1 MIFKNILDCKSK
13 EEFYNWLKCNHE
25 TENECWINC
34 KRGKIK
40 EGETFYYIDAVYCAL
55 CFGWIDSVHRKKD
68 DITLQKFSP
77 RTKKSN
83 WSELNKE
90 RVRWL
95 IKKGLMS
102 ESGIKILPDIDINS
116 FKIDD
121 EILKIIKS
129 DKELWKNFNSFP
141 KLYQRV
147 RIDSIQRERKKKD
160 VYERM
165 LQHFLIETKKGN
177 IYGEWND
184 CGRLL
189 DY

>member
-1 MIFKNILDCKSK
+1 
-13 EEFYNWLKCNHE
+13 
-25 TENECWINC
+25 
-34 KRGKIK
+34 
-40 EGETFYYIDAVYCAL
+40 
-55 CFGWIDSVHRKKD
+55 
-68 DITLQKFSP
+68 
-77 RTKKSN
+77 
-83 WSELNKE
+83 
-90 RVRWL
+90 
-95 IKKGLMS
+95 MS

-121 EILKIIKS
+121 EILKILKS
-129 DKELWKNFNSFP
+129 YKELWKNFNSFP